1 MNDLKRS
8 TQPQSM
14 NDWPGPR
21 CNSERT
27 NIWSR
32 IEAMN
37 GAVGGMCPLWGINDH
52 PTTTVCVAFAMPNAK
67 CIKK

>member
-32 IEAMN
+32 IKSPLLPTMN
-37 GAVGGMCPLWGINDH
+37 GDVGGMRPLHVIYTHTLYKVGVSDD
-52 PTTTVCVAFAMPNAK
+52 AK
-67 CIKK
+67 I